1 VRLFRRK
8 EIVLALLGSLLIAGA
23 VYLTLISILG
33 RTSIVVATR
42 EIARGELLSKENVA
56 LKSVAN
62 PEVGKDDIKDLGV
75 VLGKAVRVDRVAGD
89 HISQN
94 LLGEPEDQSLQ
105 QLLEPGEVLGSL
117 SLPASEGIGWVI
129 KERDLLTV
137 VSTDPATITVVAESP
152 EPESPSE
159 RPGPEAQPE
168 IPGSESQSIESDKP
182 GQEEGGSAPLDKIS
196 LANQMIIANIEV
208 LEVIR
213 PEHPG
218 NRDFLEGSPQLV
230 QIFFR
235 ATPEEASKIAFLEA
249 KGSFKVVVQEGS
261 L

>member
-1 VRLFRRK
+1 MRLFRRK

-23 VYLTLISILG
+23 VYLVLISILG

-42 EIARGELLSKENVA
+42 EIDRGELLSRENVT
-56 LKSVAN
+56 LKKVAN
-62 PEVGKDDIKDLGV
+62 PEVGKGDIQDLEL
-75 VLGKAVRVDRVAGD
+75 VLGKTVRVDRVAGD

-105 QLLEPGEVLGSL
+105 QLLEPGQVLGSL

-129 KERDLLTV
+129 KKGDLLTV
-137 VSTDPATITVVAESP
+137 ISTDPSAITIVTE
-152 EPESPSE
+152 E
-159 RPGPEAQPE
+159 PGPEAQME
-168 IPGSESQSIESDKP
+168 RSGSQPDSMESNEP
-182 GQEEGGSAPLDKIS
+182 GQEEGESAALDKIS

-208 LEVIR
+208 LEVVR
-213 PEHPG
+213 PEHPDS
-218 NRDFLEGSPQLV
+218 RDLLEGSPQWV

>member
-1 VRLFRRK
+1 MRLFRRK

-23 VYLTLISILG
+23 VYLVLISILG
-33 RTSIVVATR
+33 RTSIVVATG

-56 LKSVAN
+56 LKKVAN
-62 PEVGKDDIKDLGV
+62 PEVGKEDIQDLEL
-75 VLGKAVRVDRVAGD
+75 VLGKTVKVDRVAGD
-89 HISQN
+89 HISQE

-129 KERDLLTV
+129 KEGDLLTV
-137 VSTDPATITVVAESP
+137 VSTDPATISVVAEAP
-152 EPESPSE
+152 EPKAQPE
-159 RPGPEAQPE
+159 RPG
-168 IPGSESQSIESDKP
+168 SEPQSTESNEP
-182 GQEEGGSAPLDKIS
+182 GQEERESTALDKIS

-208 LEVIR
+208 LEVVR
-213 PEHPG
+213 PEHPDS
-218 NRDFLEGSPQLV
+218 RDLLEGSPQLV